1 MDKQDF
7 KINWRRRKKGV
18 QRERFDTFKEYLPR
32 DRFVVC
38 GNVHQISFLKVIEFQ
53 KEATVLTHIQLQAC
67 HNPSLFHSESSKHAP
82 AVCLHVISASR
93 LF

>member
-1 MDKQDF
+1 MDKKDF
-7 KINWRRRKKGV
+7 KIKWRRRNKGV

-38 GNVHQISFLKVIEFQ
+38 GIVYLISFLKVIEFQ
-53 KEATVLTHIQLQAC
+53 KEAAALMDIQLQAC
-67 HNPSLFHSESSKHAP
+67 YNPSLFHSASSMHAP